1 MYISWY
7 AEQETESSEHLSPR
21 EEMNKKTCSCLCF
34 LLNFVSDSL
43 LPPPPRWWPP
53 VWSLLYSIRVEN
65 ESFRAEKGGGEPPA
79 DLYFECGFATPL
91 LGVSNPE
98 LQSSYVFSDV
108 LTWKCLLNLSLW
120 RHFNDGIMWQNLFFF
135 VLMDMFAACN
145 NHSLIFKN
153 VFFCKP
159 GFQIELV
166 RCPYLEL
173 EVHWGIFLDFWI
185 RNIKWNI
192 DYFEKVKTKS
202 VTDLLS
208 LLLFECCWIFWHA
221 FQYIWC

>member
-1 MYISWY
+1 MLNRKQNHQSIYPQGKRWIKKPAVVSASYWILFLILCCHHHQDGGHQY
-7 AEQETESSEHLSPR
+7 GLCSIALELRMRVLEQKR
-21 EEMNKKTCSCLCF
+21 GG
-34 LLNFVSDSL
+34 
-43 LPPPPRWWPP
+43 
-53 VWSLLYSIRVEN
+53 
-65 ESFRAEKGGGEPPA
+65 GGGEPPA

-192 DYFEKVKTKS
+192 DYFEKVKMKS